1 MKKHIH
7 HHQPLQLF
15 LLPTFLFFQSISAVD
30 FVFNGFNSSDMLLY
44 GSATVESRILTLT
57 NETNFMIGR
66 ALYPQKIPTKK
77 PNSSYVYPFSTSF
90 IFSMAPYK
98 NTLPGH
104 GMVFIFVPFTG
115 IEGATSSQNLGL
127 LNYTN
132 GNSKSHV
139 FGVEFDVF
147 KNQEFDDISANHV
160 GIDVNSLKSVE
171 AHDAGYWPN
180 SQGSN
185 NTNSGAQD
193 EKSFKELKLN
203 NGENY
208 QVCID
213 YSDSLINV
221 TMAPVGLARPQRP
234 LLSVPLNLS
243 EVFEDEMYV
252 GFTSSTGQLVQSH
265 KLLAW
270 SFSNSNFSLSEM
282 LITTGL
288 PSFVLPKSSIVRSKG
303 FIAAVTV
310 GGFFGI
316 GLGALLTLFLIKR
329 QRRRARER
337 EEMEEWELEYWPH
350 RITYQEIEAATK
362 GFSEENVIGIGG
374 NGKVYRGVLKGGGA
388 EIAVKCISH
397 ENDGMREFL
406 AEISSLGRL
415 KHRSL
420 VGLRGWCKK
429 EKGSFMLVYDYME
442 NGSLDKWVFEC
453 DESKMLSC
461 EDRIRI
467 LKDVA
472 SAVLYLHEGW
482 EAKVLHR
489 DIKASNVL
497 LDKDMNGRLGD
508 FGLARM
514 HDHGQVPNTTRVVG
528 TVGYLAPEVI
538 RSGRASAQTDVFGFG
553 VLILEVMCGRR
564 PIEEGKP
571 PLEEWA
577 WQFMVQ
583 GQLLNALDERLRA
596 RGGFDEEE
604 VEKVLHLGL
613 LCAYPDPSARPSMR
627 QVVKV
632 LEGKIE
638 LDESESE
645 DMDIYLLQKMKSRD
659 MWSEFQQNCGS
670 SLHPTFE
677 DIRQT
682 QSSFMS
688 LSWSNS
694 MVEGR

>member
-1 MKKHIH
+1 
-7 HHQPLQLF
+7 
-15 LLPTFLFFQSISAVD
+15 
-30 FVFNGFNSSDMLLY
+30 MLLY

-57 NETNFMIGR
+57 NDTNFLIGR

-90 IFSMAPYK
+90 IFSMVPYK

-160 GIDVNSLKSVE
+160 GIDMNSLKSVE

-208 QVCID
+208 QVWID

-303 FIAAVTV
+303 FIAGVTV
-310 GGFFGI
+310 GGFFVI
-316 GLGALLTLFLIKR
+316 GLGALFWIKR

-337 EEMEEWELEYWPH
+337 GEMEEWELEYWPH

-362 GFSEENVIGIGG
+362 GFSEENVIGVGG
-374 NGKVYRGVLKGGGA
+374 NGKVYKGVLKGGGA

-420 VGLRGWCKK
+420 VGLRGWCKR

-453 DESKMLSC
+453 DESKMLSY

-638 LDESESE
+638 LDESECE

-670 SLHPTFE
+670 SSHPTFE

>member
-1 MKKHIH
+1 
-7 HHQPLQLF
+7 
-15 LLPTFLFFQSISAVD
+15 
-30 FVFNGFNSSDMLLY
+30 MLLY

-57 NETNFMIGR
+57 NDTNFLIGR

-160 GIDVNSLKSVE
+160 GIDMNSLKSVE

-208 QVCID
+208 QVWID

-243 EVFEDEMYV
+243 EVFEDEMFV

-303 FIAAVTV
+303 FIAGVTV
-310 GGFFGI
+310 GGFFVI
-316 GLGALLTLFLIKR
+316 GLGALFWIKR

-337 EEMEEWELEYWPH
+337 GEMEEWELEYWPH
-350 RITYQEIEAATK
+350 RISYQEIEAATK
-362 GFSEENVIGIGG
+362 GFSEENVIGVGG
-374 NGKVYRGVLKGGGA
+374 NGKVYKGVLKGGGA

-420 VGLRGWCKK
+420 VGLRGWCKR

-453 DESKMLSC
+453 DESKMLSY

-638 LDESESE
+638 LDESECE

-670 SLHPTFE
+670 SFHPTFE

>member
-1 MKKHIH
+1 
-7 HHQPLQLF
+7 
-15 LLPTFLFFQSISAVD
+15 
-30 FVFNGFNSSDMLLY
+30 MLLY

-57 NETNFMIGR
+57 NDTNFLIGR

-90 IFSMAPYK
+90 IFSMVPYK

-160 GIDVNSLKSVE
+160 GIDMNSLKSVE

-208 QVCID
+208 QVWID

-303 FIAAVTV
+303 FIAGVTV
-310 GGFFGI
+310 GGFFVI
-316 GLGALLTLFLIKR
+316 GLGALFWIKR

-337 EEMEEWELEYWPH
+337 GEMEEWELEYWPH

-362 GFSEENVIGIGG
+362 GFSEENVIGVGG
-374 NGKVYRGVLKGGGA
+374 NGKVYKGVLKGGGA

-420 VGLRGWCKK
+420 VGLRGWCKR

-453 DESKMLSC
+453 DESKMLSY

-632 LEGKIE
+632 LEGKFE
-638 LDESESE
+638 LDESECE

-670 SLHPTFE
+670 SSHPTFE

>member
-1 MKKHIH
+1 
-7 HHQPLQLF
+7 
-15 LLPTFLFFQSISAVD
+15 
-30 FVFNGFNSSDMLLY
+30 MLLY

-57 NETNFMIGR
+57 NDTNFLIGR

-160 GIDVNSLKSVE
+160 GIDMNSLKSVE

-208 QVCID
+208 QVWID

-265 KLLAW
+265 NLLAW

-303 FIAAVTV
+303 FIAGVTV
-310 GGFFGI
+310 GGFFVIGI
-316 GLGALLTLFLIKR
+316 GALFWIKR

-337 EEMEEWELEYWPH
+337 GEMEEWELEYWPH

-362 GFSEENVIGIGG
+362 GFSEENVIGVGG
-374 NGKVYRGVLKGGGA
+374 NGKVYKGVLKGGGA

-420 VGLRGWCKK
+420 VGLRGWCKR

-453 DESKMLSC
+453 DESKMLSY

-638 LDESESE
+638 LDESECE

-670 SLHPTFE
+670 SSHPTFE